1 MFCTKCGFEIKD
13 GYKFCP
19 KCGTP
24 AYVEQEEPKCEMK
37 KEVVDEV
44 TKEVNVSVDSE
55 PVIESSEKVKKTTK
69 AKTKSTIKESRVDSK
84 SMNNY
89 IPNPLIAEE
98 LDIEGIKK
106 KAEMGDKEAMLK
118 QAFRYEMGI
127 GVEMNLAKAEELY
140 QKIDGND
147 KAYSIDD
154 MPDYL
159 FAAINN
165 DLNVID
171 ESK

>member
-1 MFCTKCGFEIKD
+1 MFCTKCGYEIKD

-24 AYVEQEEPKCEMK
+24 AFVEKEKPKCEVK

-44 TKEVNVSVDSE
+44 TKESNVSVDSE
-55 PVIESSEKVKKTTK
+55 PVVESSEEVKKTTK
-69 AKTKSTIKESRVDSK
+69 AKTKSTIKEGRVDSK

-98 LDIEGIKK
+98 LDIEGVKK
-106 KAEMGDKEAMLK
+106 NAEKGDKEAMLR

-127 GVEMNLAKAEELY
+127 GVEKDIKKAEELY
-140 QKIDGND
+140 I
-147 KAYSIDD
+147 KAGGRDSIITSSASMYVFGVELKDNL
-154 MPDYL
+154 YK
-159 FAAINN
+159 A
-165 DLNVID
+165 
-171 ESK
+171 SK

>member
-1 MFCTKCGFEIKD
+1 MFCTKCGNQIKD
-13 GYKFCP
+13 GFKFCP

-24 AYVEQEEPKCEMK
+24 AFVEQEESKG
-37 KEVVDEV
+37 EVKNEEVNEV

-98 LDIEGIKK
+98 LDIDGIKK
-106 KAEMGDKEAMLK
+106 KAEQGDKEAMLK

-127 GVEMNLAKAEELY
+127 GVDVNIAKAEELY
-140 QKIDGND
+140 KKADGNNEV
-147 KAYSIDD
+147 YSIDD

-159 FAAINN
+159 FAVINN